1 MGGARPRDPRR
12 IQPDGSVTGET
23 EYWPGAI
30 SRNHVCGRSVG
41 SGLYGSIAIGT
52 AVLLLVFAGLIPAVI
67 AAVILIPA
75 VFFVFRRLYD
85 SDPYWG
91 EHLTTHR
98 WPTTTWLGK

>member
-1 MGGARPRDPRR
+1 MSDLPRDWSIPTFRG
-12 IQPDGSVTGET
+12 ISEPVTLLGLPPEQAALAVFL
-23 EYWPGAI
+23 GA
-30 SRNHVCGRSVG
+30 
-41 SGLYGSIAIGT
+41 GT
-52 AVLLLVFAGLIPAVI
+52 AVLLLIFAGLIPAVM

-75 VFFVFRRLYD
+75 VFFVFRKLYD